1 MKILLLSGLGPS
13 WPQGSAFYD
22 SKMLDTTFLDDDCY
36 HLGLKRKISRE
47 DFYIKSDNGRLKLFR
62 HRNGVEK
69 NLTSLTLENILRQNK
84 CEYTYIDLERV
95 WNDEIIGGTDEYSYI
110 MLSTTFICNYHDL
123 NYALEWCDKNFKGV
137 KIILGG
143 QYSNLKYEKIMKE
156 YPKVEYV
163 LRGDGEVGIP
173 AIIDYING
181 KIDSIEDVHNLVYR
195 DGEEIKTN
203 EVVLFKVDDI
213 PPIEMEGKASIMYYE
228 SMRGCAYKCKF
239 CSFPAASPIWRYKSA
254 KKIAKDWKYYQ
265 DKYGVKRVKAM
276 DSAFTFPPKRLDELM
291 DILSKEEIEWEA
303 YSRADVITSPE
314 VIKKLEDSKCRV
326 LSIGFE
332 SLSDKTLSYMN
343 KRTTADINRKV
354 NKLLNEHA
362 EKLDF
367 RASFIVGFPG
377 ETEEEYMKTHEFLVN
392 EYKKQFHL
400 SVFSLVDE
408 TMPIWGEADKY
419 NLVVTDMNNPDYNWS
434 HCGMDAQRARELH
447 QKTLFDVRWKNEWAV
462 ATEWQLPYDLP
473 LNPYLDFTKNY
484 RIEKLIERLAFV
496 DHDFNG
502 NQEEIDRITN
512 SCVEELQTLGVFIE
526 FE

>member
-1 MKILLLSGLGPS
+1 
-13 WPQGSAFYD
+13 
-22 SKMLDTTFLDDDCY
+22 
-36 HLGLKRKISRE
+36 
-47 DFYIKSDNGRLKLFR
+47 
-62 HRNGVEK
+62 
-69 NLTSLTLENILRQNK
+69 
-84 CEYTYIDLERV
+84 
-95 WNDEIIGGTDEYSYI
+95 
-110 MLSTTFICNYHDL
+110 
-123 NYALEWCDKNFKGV
+123 
-137 KIILGG
+137 
-143 QYSNLKYEKIMKE
+143 
-156 YPKVEYV
+156 
-163 LRGDGEVGIP
+163 
-173 AIIDYING
+173 
-181 KIDSIEDVHNLVYR
+181 
-195 DGEEIKTN
+195 
-203 EVVLFKVDDI
+203 
-213 PPIEMEGKASIMYYE
+213 
-228 SMRGCAYKCKF
+228 
-239 CSFPAASPIWRYKSA
+239 
-254 KKIAKDWKYYQ
+254 
-265 DKYGVKRVKAM
+265 
-276 DSAFTFPPKRLDELM
+276 
-291 DILSKEEIEWEA
+291 
-303 YSRADVITSPE
+303 
-314 VIKKLEDSKCRV
+314 
-326 LSIGFE
+326 
-332 SLSDKTLSYMN
+332 MN